1 MKSLFKKK
9 FWKNEFAKNHLLCRL
24 IPLDKAH
31 PNIPKE
37 SDYRPIVVTSPIIK
51 ILEQLLL
58 IKLQPFCEEFLNI
71 NQVGF
76 MRGRSTMDNI
86 V

>member
-1 MKSLFKKK
+1 MQPMPYSTNMMQTVLKQNQKNEKLIQKKVLE
-9 FWKNEFAKNHLLCRL
+9 NEFAKNHLLCRL
-24 IPLDKAH
+24 IPLDNAH

-58 IKLQPFCEEFLNI
+58 IF
-71 NQVGF
+71 
-76 MRGRSTMDNI
+76 
-86 V
+86 

>member
-58 IKLQPFCEEFLNI
+58 IFYKFVNI
-71 NQVGF
+71 NEVGF

>member
-58 IKLQPFCEEFLNI
+58 IFYKLCEEFVNI